1 MSTYTDED
9 DDYGDYKDDFLGRT
23 PQSSYFEIAKT
34 ANQNVV
40 EKELEQVFRRLAVAE
55 RMLEERGL
63 DDEHEQQISAT
74 MIDKD
79 IDDRTATVFI
89 DLVASIVTQ
98 CE

>member
-1 MSTYTDED
+1 MYRFEDDDED
-9 DDYGDYKDDFLGRT
+9 DFMSRS
-23 PQSSYFEIAKT
+23 PQSSYFGIVKT

-40 EKELEQVFRRLAVAE
+40 EKELERVFRRLAVAE
-55 RMLEERGL
+55 KILEERGL
-63 DDEHEQQISAT
+63 DGEHEQQIKALV
-74 MIDKD
+74 IDKD